1 MRWRDVDGL
10 GHVNHAVFLTYLEE
24 GRDAF
29 YVHALGRDPHYVVA
43 RVEVDLR
50 AEVRYGDRQLQVRI
64 EVERVGTT
72 SLTTR
77 ETILTRAGV
86 TAAEARVVTV
96 LWDAGS
102 RKLRLRESMHCAGID
117 FERPVDIGSGH
128 VVRELRHLRRRDHRI
143 GAAMAYE
150 HARLDMLRV
159 LRTRAGKPRS
169 RQWR

>member
-1 MRWRDVDGL
+1 MVFEHQVSLRWRDVDAL

-29 YVHALGRDPHYVVA
+29 YVQALGRGPPHVVA

-50 AEVRYGDRQLQVRI
+50 AEVRYADRQLRVRI

-77 ETILTRAGV
+77 ETILTPAGV

-102 RKLRLRESMHCAGID
+102 RK
-117 FERPVDIGSGH
+117 P
-128 VVRELRHLRRRDHRI
+128 
-143 GAAMAYE
+143 AAFSPQDR
-150 HARLDMLRV
+150 ARL
-159 LRTRAGKPRS
+159 AAH
-169 RQWR
+169 